1 MVSRLGFLCCGVG
14 VGVCGV
20 RVCLVPPPCL
30 ELCLFGV
37 FLWLFLCFGGVLWF
51 VLGWCGYCF
60 AAVWLLFCLRGVCL
74 GLGCLFMFWF
84 RCWVVFP
91 CVFGWC
97 SWLFWGTSDGSSNLP
112 RATIVVRMV
121 RESDFTDVVAEG

>member
-30 ELCLFGV
+30 GLCLFGV

-60 AAVWLLFCLRGVCL
+60 VAVWLLFCCFVATVLLEGDLSGLGVSFYVLVSLLGGFSVCL
-74 GLGCLFMFWF
+74 RLVFLVVLGDF
-84 RCWVVFP
+84 R
-91 CVFGWC
+91 
-97 SWLFWGTSDGSSNLP
+97 
-112 RATIVVRMV
+112 
-121 RESDFTDVVAEG
+121 REFESPPGYHRCPHGQGK